1 MSSPLIS
8 NQSVTVQLPATDN
21 VEKLK
26 ELLAEALKLQLE
38 DYEVFHNGQQVFL
51 QLDSNVLG
59 HLCFDCTFIYL
70 ALIMSQFLS
79 SIHLTILFYCCLST
93 PLCPVC

>member
-1 MSSPLIS
+1 MQKPYCIRSLFCRNTGLAFRMSSPLIS

-38 DYEVFHNGQQVFL
+38 DYEVFHNGQQVF
-51 QLDSNVLG
+51 SN
-59 HLCFDCTFIYL
+59 
-70 ALIMSQFLS
+70 
-79 SIHLTILFYCCLST
+79 LTLNC
-93 PLCPVC
+93 